1 MATLDALLLL
11 ALASGVSPFVHH
23 DGWSRFRGPNG
34 AGLALGAASLPEVLD
49 LEKNLLW
56 SAELP
61 PGHSSPCLTDER
73 VFVTGAREKELV
85 TVCIDRKDGKVL
97 WTRSLAVQ
105 QLENARE
112 GNGPAS
118 PTPATDGEHVIAYF
132 GSFGL
137 VGYDL
142 AGQELWRRELPI
154 PKNTFG
160 TAASPVIVDGKL
172 IFLADAQEG
181 SFLEAIEP
189 ASGKTLWH
197 QDRPRFQ
204 SGWSTPAVWTR
215 DGPSGEKPSGEQPSG
230 EKIDELL
237 VLGVG
242 WLTAHDLADG
252 SERWSYPGLTDEPIT
267 TPITGDGL
275 VFATSYN
282 LKTNSDSMLLWD
294 YERVLVEHDHDGDGS
309 IDAHELAENKSV
321 LSRPDAD
328 GEGDHPLSIF
338 QRFLDVDRDGRIT
351 AKEYEKLAAWVDSWE
366 HLNGI
371 VALRPGTGEKPT
383 ELAWHFPRGVPEC
396 PSPLYLAGRIYM
408 VMNGGTVTCL
418 DAQSGALVFQDRLAA
433 RGPYYASLVAGDG
446 KLYAASARGEVT
458 VFAAAD
464 ELRVLSHVELGERL
478 MATPALANGVVYVR
492 TETQLFAFGVD
503 G

>member
-1 MATLDALLLL
+1 MSLSFTL
-11 ALASGVSPFVHH
+11 ALVALFTSPPSGPH
-23 DGWSRFRGPNG
+23 DTWSRFRGPNG
-34 AGLALGAASLPEVLD
+34 AGLASGVRLPDALYP
-49 LEKNLLW
+49 EKNLLW
-56 SAELP
+56 SADLP

-73 VFVTGAREKELV
+73 VFVTGASGKELA
-85 TVCIDRKDGKVL
+85 TLCLERASGKVL
-97 WTRSLAVQ
+97 WTRALAVET
-105 QLENARE
+105 LENARE

-142 AGQELWRRELPI
+142 AGKELWRRALPI

-160 TAASPVIVDGKL
+160 TAASPVVVGGKL
-172 IFLADAQEG
+172 IFLADAEEG
-181 SFLEAIEP
+181 SCLEAIEP
-189 ASGKTLWH
+189 KSGKTLWRH
-197 QDRPRFQ
+197 ERKRFK
-204 SGWSTPAVWTR
+204 SGWSTPGVWTR
-215 DGPSGEKPSGEQPSG
+215 AGEE
-230 EKIDELL
+230 ELL

-267 TPITGDGL
+267 TPIAGEGL

-282 LKTNSDSMLLWD
+282 LRTNSEAMLLWD
-294 YERVLVEHDHDGDGS
+294 WEKVLVEHDHDGDGML
-309 IDAHELAENKSV
+309 DRKELFENKSV

-338 QRFLDVDRDGRIT
+338 QGFLDVDKDGRIT
-351 AKEYEKLAAWVDSWE
+351 AKEYEKLEGWVNSWE

-371 VALRPGTGEKPT
+371 VALRPPAGEHGT
-383 ELAWHFPRGVPEC
+383 ELAWHYPRGVPEC
-396 PSPLYLAGRIYM
+396 PSPLYLDGRVYM

-418 DAQSGALVFQDRLAA
+418 DAKTGTLVFQERLPA
-433 RGPYYASLVAGDG
+433 RGPYYASLVGGDG

-464 ELRVLSHVELGERL
+464 TLRVLSSADLGERL
-478 MATPALANGVVYVR
+478 MATPALSDGVVYVR
-492 TETQLFAFGVD
+492 TETRLRAFG
-503 G
+503 GALTGSAR